1 MSDNTSF
8 FIYAPIII
16 ALVSLAGLA
25 GVVLTDNPQV
35 QANKDNIAFLLEQKD
50 NLIEIDKIL
59 GEAMMKQTIRTVENA
74 DAVTALQDYDIIT
87 SKQIGDIRADIKSK
101 FPQASNLPDQG
112 QATGSTTPFL
122 TLKMDKKEFFLGN
135 TIFFM
140 GTAQP
145 NLAIQLTLKSPDR
158 MLIPIAIPTTEIIN
172 GAYIANYTLRL
183 DDPIGNWQVYAR
195 QQSDQTKTLTF
206 TVE

>member
-1 MSDNTSF
+1 MDSPTIFS
-8 FIYAPIII
+8 ITAIVI
-16 ALVSLAGLA
+16 ALASLAGLTMIA
-25 GVVLTDNPQV
+25 LIIDTDDPQI
-35 QANKDNIAFLLEQKD
+35 QANQDNIVF
-50 NLIEIDKIL
+50 LIETDKTL
-59 GEAMMKQTIRTVENA
+59 QEAIMKQTIRTVENA

-145 NLAIQLTLKSPDR
+145 NLAIQITIKDSDR
-158 MLIPIAIPTTEIIN
+158 MLIPIAIPKTEIIN